1 MIDYSINHPSPRVS
15 GVATVWQGVAIATPI
30 ISVVTRCGLKTR
42 RLPQFWLN
50 TTNSTDTVATDDSD
64 DRIRVR
70 NHHDQPHEELK
81 SNVTSTRS
89 ASGADNYNQGVSL

>member
-1 MIDYSINHPSPRVS
+1 M
-15 GVATVWQGVAIATPI
+15 GVARKRTRAQALQLPPI
-30 ISVVTRCGLKTR
+30 ISVVTRCGLTKMQR

-81 SNVTSTRS
+81 SNVTSTR
-89 ASGADNYNQGVSL
+89 ANTYHI

>member
-1 MIDYSINHPSPRVS
+1 MTSTRANS
-15 GVATVWQGVAIATPI
+15 GVATVWRGVAIATPI
-30 ISVVTRCGLKTR
+30 ISVVTRCGLTKMQR

-64 DRIRVR
+64 DIIRVR

-81 SNVTSTRS
+81 SNVTSTR
-89 ASGADNYNQGVSL
+89 ANTYHI